1 MLFELKQE
9 FYSDIFL
16 IQVHQRNFDIWRC
29 SIMEDKYISTKLFIN
44 GSWVNSIKNETIDI
58 YNPATEDLIGT
69 VSHAGI
75 EDLDLALDSAQRGF
89 LAWKKLSAFER
100 SKIMRKAAEIL
111 KSRTKYIAEL
121 MTIESGKPIADAE
134 IELGMGIDQI
144 EWLSLIHI

>member
-1 MLFELKQE
+1 MVFELKQE

-16 IQVHQRNFDIWRC
+16 IQVHQSNFDIWRC

-58 YNPATEDLIGT
+58 NNPATVDLIGT
-69 VSHAGI
+69 VAHAGI

-121 MTIESGKPIADAE
+121 MTIESGKPIADA
-134 IELGMGIDQI
+134 
-144 EWLSLIHI
+144 

>member
-1 MLFELKQE
+1 MVFELKQE

-58 YNPATEDLIGT
+58 NNPATGDLIGT

-89 LAWKKLSAFER
+89 LTWKKL
-100 SKIMRKAAEIL
+100 L
-111 KSRTKYIAEL
+111 
-121 MTIESGKPIADAE
+121 
-134 IELGMGIDQI
+134 
-144 EWLSLIHI
+144 H